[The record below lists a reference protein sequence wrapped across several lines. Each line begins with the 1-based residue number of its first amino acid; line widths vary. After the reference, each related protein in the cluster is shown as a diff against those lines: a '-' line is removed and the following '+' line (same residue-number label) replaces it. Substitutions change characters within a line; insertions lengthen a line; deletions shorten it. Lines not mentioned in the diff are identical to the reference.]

1 MLAAISTIINLV
13 FDILN
18 FQLYQDEHLT
28 IRVRTIVFVIVVFII
43 TYILLRI
50 VKKAIVRLYSETDKG
65 RIETVFNYVSYFV
78 YLIVFFSV
86 LSGIGVNVTMFL
98 TASAALFVG
107 LGFALQ
113 QIFQDLIAG
122 IYILFDKTLNVG
134 DIIHIEG
141 KVARVK
147 EVNLRSTI
155 AETRDRRIVVIPN
168 RMFINDVV
176 NNWTQDHNVIRA
188 TIEVGVYIGTDV
200 QLVKKLLLNSVENV
214 GDVLKDPA
222 PIVMLDNFGESSVRF
237 CLRYFICDAFNNDRI
252 ASDIRFEIDRL
263 FKENGV
269 KLPVPVLKLEKE

>member
-1 MLAAISTIINLV
+1 MFLAINT
-13 FDILN
+13 ILN
-18 FQLYQDEHLT
+18 IILDVLNFELYQDDNLI
-28 IRVRTIVFVIVVFII
+28 IRVRTIVFAIVVFLLTYVAIRII
-43 TYILLRI
+43 
-50 VKKAIVRLYSETDKG
+50 KKAIVRLFADTDKG

-78 YLIVFFSV
+78 YLIVFFS
-86 LSGIGVNVTMFL
+86 LISAIGVNITMFL

-134 DIIHIEG
+134 DIIQIEG
-141 KVARVK
+141 KVARVNV
-147 EVNLRSTI
+147 VNLRSTI

-168 RMFINDVV
+168 RVFINNVV
-176 NNWTQDHNVIRA
+176 NNWTQDHKVIRA

-200 QLVKKLLLNSVENV
+200 QLVKKLLLKSVENV
-214 GDVLKDPA
+214 SDVLVDPQ
-222 PIVMLDNFGESSVRF
+222 PIVMLDNFGESSIRF

-263 FKENGV
+263 FKENDI

>member
-1 MLAAISTIINLV
+1 MFLAINT
-13 FDILN
+13 ILN
-18 FQLYQDEHLT
+18 IILDVLNFELYQDDNLI
-28 IRVRTIVFVIVVFII
+28 IRVRTIVFAIVVFLLTYVAIRII
-43 TYILLRI
+43 
-50 VKKAIVRLYSETDKG
+50 KKAIVRLFADTDKG

-78 YLIVFFSV
+78 YLIVFFS
-86 LSGIGVNVTMFL
+86 LISAIGVNITMFL

-134 DIIHIEG
+134 DIIQIEG
-141 KVARVK
+141 KVARVNV
-147 EVNLRSTI
+147 VNLRSTI

-168 RMFINDVV
+168 RVFINNVV
-176 NNWTQDHNVIRA
+176 NNWTQDHKVIRA

-200 QLVKKLLLNSVENV
+200 QLVKKLLLKSVENV
-214 GDVLKDPA
+214 SDVLVDPQ
-222 PIVMLDNFGESSVRF
+222 PIVMLDNFGESSIRF

-263 FKENGV
+263 FKENDI
-269 KLPVPVLKLEKE
+269 KLPVPVLKLDKE

>member
-1 MLAAISTIINLV
+1 MLAAISTVINLV

-28 IRVRTIVFVIVVFII
+28 IRVRTIVFAIVVFII
-43 TYILLRI
+43 TCIFLRI

-78 YLIVFFSV
+78 YLIVFFTL
-86 LSGIGVNVTMFL
+86 LSGIGVNITMFL

-147 EVNLRSTI
+147 VVNLRSTI

-168 RMFINDVV
+168 RMFINNVV

-188 TIEVGVYIGTDV
+188 TIEVGVYIGTDA
-200 QLVKKLLLNSVENV
+200 QLVKNLLLESVENV
-214 GDVLKDPA
+214 GDVLKDPE
-222 PIVMLDNFGESSVRF
+222 PIVMLDNFGESSIRF

>member
-28 IRVRTIVFVIVVFII
+28 IRVRTIVFAIVVFII
-43 TYILLRI
+43 TCILLRG

-78 YLIVFFSV
+78 YLIVFFSL
-86 LSGIGVNVTMFL
+86 LSGIGVNITMFL

-147 EVNLRSTI
+147 VINLRSTI

-200 QLVKKLLLNSVENV
+200 QLVKKLLLKSVENV

>member
-28 IRVRTIVFVIVVFII
+28 IRVRTIVFAIVVFII
-43 TYILLRI
+43 TCILLRV

-78 YLIVFFSV
+78 YLIVFFSL
-86 LSGIGVNVTMFL
+86 LSGIGVNITMFL

-147 EVNLRSTI
+147 VINLRSTI

-200 QLVKKLLLNSVENV
+200 QLVKKLLLKSVENV